1 MGIYEFNIL
10 ELEQQKKLVW
20 TDAIFLTNRIELN
33 FGLSLYKLFDF
44 YTEVHLN
51 NDTNEIE
58 KIRTFKSIEALQP
71 YLDEIDLSQLD
82 S

>member
-1 MGIYEFNIL
+1 MGIYEFNQL
-10 ELEQQKKLVW
+10 ELEEQNKLVW

-44 YTEVHLN
+44 YAEVYLN

-58 KIRTFKSIEALQP
+58 KVRAFKSIEQLDP
-71 YLDEIDLSQLD
+71 YLDEIDLTKLD

>member
-10 ELEQQKKLVW
+10 ELEQQKELVLK
-20 TDAIFLTNRIELN
+20 DAIFLTNRLESN
-33 FGLSLYKLFDF
+33 MGLSLYRLFDF

-58 KIRTFKSIEALQP
+58 KIRTFKSIEQLDP
-71 YLDEIDLSQLD
+71 YLNEIDLTELGN
-82 S
+82 

>member
-10 ELEQQKKLVW
+10 ELEQQKELVLK
-20 TDAIFLTNRIELN
+20 DAIFLTNRLESN
-33 FGLSLYKLFDF
+33 MGLSLYRLFDF

-58 KIRTFKSIEALQP
+58 KIRTFKSIEPLQP
-71 YLDEIDLSQLD
+71 YLDEIDLRL
-82 S
+82 

>member
-10 ELEQQKKLVW
+10 ELEQQKGLVLK
-20 TDAIFLTNRIELN
+20 DAIFLTNRIEQN

-51 NDTNEIE
+51 NDTNKIE
-58 KIRTFKSIEALQP
+58 KVRAFKGIEQLDP
-71 YLDEIDLSQLD
+71 YLDELDLTELGN
-82 S
+82 